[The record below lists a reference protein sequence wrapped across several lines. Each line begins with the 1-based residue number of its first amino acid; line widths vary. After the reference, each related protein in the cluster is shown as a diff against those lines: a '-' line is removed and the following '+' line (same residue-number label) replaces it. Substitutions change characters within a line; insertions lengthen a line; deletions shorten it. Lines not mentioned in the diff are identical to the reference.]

1 MATILS
7 LSVVL
12 ILVVADQI
20 SKYWA
25 SVVLAQQGPIP
36 LIPDVFEFHYT
47 ENRGV
52 AFSMLQGQQYIFIPL
67 TIIMTVALVLMLL
80 RSPMRNSKLFRA
92 SIILVIAG
100 AIGNL
105 IDRILL
111 GYVIDFLYFS
121 LIDFPIFNMA
131 DCFVVVGAILLFLF
145 VMFGMK
151 EYEEMPLRT
160 LLFNIKKRQ
169 KGSGHG

>member
-1 MATILS
+1 MTFLYLAI
-7 LSVVL
+7 
-12 ILVVADQI
+12 IIALVIMDQL

-25 SVVLAQQGPIP
+25 AATLLPNGPIP
-36 LIPDVFEFHYT
+36 LIQDVFELHYT

-52 AFSMLQGQQYIFIPL
+52 AFSMLQDQRWVFIPVSIL
-67 TIIMTVALVLMLL
+67 MMVVLVVMLM
-80 RSPMRNSKLFRA
+80 RSPMRKNKWFCA
-92 SIILVIAG
+92 SIVLVIAG

-131 DCFVVVGAILLFLF
+131 DCFVVVGAILLFIF

-151 EYEEMPLRT
+151 EYEELPLRT
-160 LLFNIKKRQ
+160 LLFDIRKRH
-169 KGSGHG
+169 KES

>member
-1 MATILS
+1 MTILS
-7 LSVVL
+7 LSIIVALIVL
-12 ILVVADQI
+12 DQI

-25 SVVLAQQGPIP
+25 ATTLAADGPIA
-36 LIPDVFEFHYT
+36 LIPNVFEFHYT

-52 AFSMLQGQQYIFIPL
+52 AFSMLQDQRWIFIPVSL
-67 TIIMTVALVLMLL
+67 LMTVILILMLW
-80 RSPMRNSKLFRA
+80 RSPMRKSKLFSA
-92 SIILVIAG
+92 SVLLIIAG

-121 LIDFPIFNMA
+121 LIDFPIFNVA
-131 DCFVVVGAILLFLF
+131 DCFVVIGAGLLFLF

-151 EYEEMPLRT
+151 EYEELPLRT
-160 LLFNIKKRQ
+160 LLFNVHKPTKE
-169 KGSGHG
+169 SHHG